1 MMQALNRLAQKLNFG
16 VLLNQ
21 RFDQAIKVISR
32 NHCQSILACAVLLAL
47 VLSPATMA
55 FAADPI
61 GVFVSI
67 LPQKQFVERI
77 GGDAVKVDVMV
88 RPGESPATY
97 DPTPQQMVALAGAA
111 AYFRIGVPFETV
123 WIPKIQSTQP
133 QLRIVDTREGIQLQ
147 PMGKA
152 GHPGD
157 HDHDHDHNH
166 DTPPGSGGALDPHI
180 WTSPLLVKQQAATIR
195 DALIALRPAER
206 ARFEKGYTAYAAEL
220 DALDAEL
227 RQVLVGKTERR
238 FMVFHPAWGYLAHSY
253 GLEQIPIEA
262 EGKDPGPKAL
272 AALIER
278 AKADGVR
285 VIFVQKQFGRSAA
298 DAVAQAIG
306 GEVVE
311 IDPLAEDFLANTRT
325 VAQTLARTLK

>member
-1 MMQALNRLAQKLNFG
+1 M
-16 VLLNQ
+16 V
-21 RFDQAIKVISR
+21 
-32 NHCQSILACAVLLAL
+32 
-47 VLSPATMA
+47 

-77 GGDAVKVDVMV
+77 GGDAVKVEVMV

-97 DPTPQQMVALAGAA
+97 DPTPQQRVALAGAA
-111 AYFRIGVPFETV
+111 AYFRIGVPFENL

-133 QLRIVDTREGIQLQ
+133 QVRIVDTREGIELQ

-152 GHPGD
+152 GPAG
-157 HDHDHDHNH
+157 DHNH
-166 DTPPGSGGALDPHI
+166 DHDAPPGSGGALDPHI
-180 WTSPLLVKQQAATIR
+180 WTSPPLVKQQAATIR

-206 ARFEKGYTAYAAEL
+206 ARFEEGYAAYAAEL

-227 RQVLVGKTERR
+227 RQMLAGKTERR
-238 FMVFHPAWGYLAHSY
+238 FMVFHPAWGYLAHRY

-272 AALIER
+272 ATLIEH

-285 VIFVQKQFGRSAA
+285 VIFVQKQFGRDAA

-311 IDPLAEDFLANTRT
+311 IDPLAEDFLANTRA
-325 VAQTLARTLK
+325 VAQTLARALK

>member
-1 MMQALNRLAQKLNFG
+1 MIQALNRLAKKLNFG

-21 RFDQAIKVISR
+21 KFDQAMKVMRR
-32 NHCQSILACAVLLAL
+32 NYCQPILACAALLAL
-47 VLSPATMA
+47 VLSPAPIV

-77 GGDAVKVDVMV
+77 GGDAVKVQVMV

-111 AYFRIGVPFETV
+111 AYFRIGVPFENV
-123 WIPKIQSTQP
+123 WIPKIQNTQP
-133 QLRIVDTREGIQLQ
+133 QVRIVDTREGIELQ

-152 GHPGD
+152 GHVGD
-157 HDHDHDHNH
+157 HDAQS
-166 DTPPGSGGALDPHI
+166 GSGGALDPHI
-180 WTSPLLVKQQAATIR
+180 WTSPPLVKQQAATIR

-206 ARFEKGYTAYAAEL
+206 ARFEAGYAAYAAEL

-227 RQVLVGKTERR
+227 RQMLAGKTERR

-272 AALIER
+272 AKLIEH
-278 AKADGVR
+278 AKTDGVR
-285 VIFVQKQFGRSAA
+285 VIFVQKQFGRGAA

-306 GEVVE
+306 GEVIV
-311 IDPLAEDFLANTRT
+311 IDPLAEDFLANTRA
-325 VAQTLARTLK
+325 VAQTLARALK